1 MEVVFFFLEVVQLE
15 ALLAG
20 LDLLE
25 QGNRI
30 MWGDEDHGF
39 AHVEGAQCA
48 VDGAVANGVR
58 NLGGI
63 QSWDGVWLIGIGDGQ
78 LHSEWSFLKGCEFR
92 SATNISTI
100 KPVQNNSVAHRLI
113 FLAFAGL
120 SLLVGLAAGA
130 TLLGLTATPGASF
143 AADHG
148 PLMVFGF
155 VGGAIGLERTVAV
168 RTSWAWAGPVCHVAG
183 VLGILAGLPRAVPAV
198 CFAAS
203 FLVLGFIY
211 ATIYRRQASLAILVQ
226 AAGVIG
232 GVAAAALWAMGPG
245 FAAAMPLCVLYA
257 VATIIGERMELARV
271 TMAGTRAENHLTL
284 LVLGLAAASVIYVLS
299 PAVGYRAMGL
309 VLIATAAAT
318 AQVDVAKNLVRSHG
332 LPRYSA
338 ACMLAGYGWLALGGY
353 LWLLHGQST
362 GFAYD
367 ASVHAIFLGFVMS
380 MIFAHAPI
388 IFTSAIRRRLPYRP
402 VLYVP
407 VALLHG
413 GLALRILADCAEHTT
428 ALRTGGVVT
437 IIAVLVF
444 LACGIV
450 LTGKESR
457 RAHS

>member
-1 MEVVFFFLEVVQLE
+1 M
-15 ALLAG
+15 
-20 LDLLE
+20 
-25 QGNRI
+25 
-30 MWGDEDHGF
+30 
-39 AHVEGAQCA
+39 
-48 VDGAVANGVR
+48 
-58 NLGGI
+58 
-63 QSWDGVWLIGIGDGQ
+63 
-78 LHSEWSFLKGCEFR
+78 
-92 SATNISTI
+92 
-100 KPVQNNSVAHRLI
+100 QNNSVAHRLI

-168 RTSWAWAGPVCHVAG
+168 CTSWAWAGPVCHVAG

-211 ATIYRRQASLAILVQ
+211 ATIYIYRRQASLAILVQ

-245 FAAAMPLCVLYA
+245 FGAAMPLCVLYA

-284 LVLGLAAASVIYVLS
+284 LVLGLAAASVIYVLA

-309 VLIATAAAT
+309 VLIAIAAAT
-318 AQVDVAKNLVRSHG
+318 ARVDVAKNLVRSHS

-338 ACMLAGYGWLALGGY
+338 ACMLAGYAWLALGGY

-388 IFTSAIRRRLPYRP
+388 IFTSVIRRRLPYHP

-407 VALLHG
+407 VAFLHG

-444 LACGIV
+444 LVCGIV

>member
-1 MEVVFFFLEVVQLE
+1 M
-15 ALLAG
+15 
-20 LDLLE
+20 
-25 QGNRI
+25 
-30 MWGDEDHGF
+30 
-39 AHVEGAQCA
+39 
-48 VDGAVANGVR
+48 
-58 NLGGI
+58 
-63 QSWDGVWLIGIGDGQ
+63 
-78 LHSEWSFLKGCEFR
+78 
-92 SATNISTI
+92 
-100 KPVQNNSVAHRLI
+100 AHRFI

-148 PLMVFGF
+148 SLMVFGF

-183 VLGILAGLPRAVPAV
+183 VLGILAGLPRAVLAV

-284 LVLGLAAASVIYVLS
+284 LVLGLAAASVIYVLA

-309 VLIATAAAT
+309 VLIAIAAAT
-318 AQVDVAKNLVRSHG
+318 ARVDVAKNLVRSHG

-338 ACMLAGYGWLALGGY
+338 TCMLAGYGWLALGGY

-367 ASVHAIFLGFVMS
+367 ASVRAIFLGFVMS

-388 IFTSAIRRRLPYRP
+388 IFTSVIRRRLPYHP

-407 VALLHG
+407 VVLLHG
-413 GLALRILADCAEHTT
+413 GLALRLLADCAEHTT
-428 ALRTGGVVT
+428 ALHTGGVVT
-437 IIAVLVF
+437 IFAVLIF
-444 LACGIV
+444 LACGIA
-450 LTGKESR
+450 LTAKEAR